1 VADRLHYIERRKG
14 ILNKGV
20 FMKRQIAVKPIL
32 RKVGALLSLMLV
44 LMGLLTTQA
53 RAQVSVNVNIGP
65 PAPVIVQAPPEML
78 FLRDP
83 GVYVAVGIPYD
94 VFFLSGRYYYFHANH
109 WFWGPGYGGPWTYV
123 EYRTLPPGLRKY
135 KVVELRDYRERE
147 YKVYK
152 VQGRNFHG
160 EHFYAVA
167 GDDDDHGPG
176 NGHGKG
182 NGKGKKH

>member
-1 VADRLHYIERRKG
+1 
-14 ILNKGV
+14 
-20 FMKRQIAVKPIL
+20 MAVC
-32 RKVGALLSLMLV
+32 G
-44 LMGLLTTQA
+44 GLLPA
-53 RAQVSVNVNIGP
+53 AAHAQVSINVNVGP

-94 VFFLSGRYYYFHANH
+94 VFFIGGRYYYLHGNH

-135 KVVELRDYRERE
+135 KVVRLREYRERE
-147 YKVYK
+147 YKVYRDRGPK
-152 VQGRNFHG
+152 FTG

-167 GDDDDHGPG
+167 YDDRDEGEGHG
-176 NGHGKG
+176 NGHGKHG
-182 NGKGKKH
+182 RGRKH